1 MGYIKK
7 HFGGLILALPIF
19 SGGTGG
25 ATRFTNS
32 LVTNTIRCNNVF
44 KFTYS

>member
-1 MGYIKK
+1 
-7 HFGGLILALPIF
+7 LALPIF
-19 SGGTGG
+19 SGGTVSG

-32 LVTNTIRCNNVF
+32 LVNKYNKCNNVF